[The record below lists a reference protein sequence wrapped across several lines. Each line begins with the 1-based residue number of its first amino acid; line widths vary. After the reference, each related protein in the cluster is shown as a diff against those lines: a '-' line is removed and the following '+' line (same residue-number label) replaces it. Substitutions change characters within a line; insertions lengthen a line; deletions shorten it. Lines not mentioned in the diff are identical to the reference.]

1 MSQTGEKR
9 DSVCVPRRP
18 ENSAAGANYGTE
30 GEQRARSGG
39 WDAGLPGRRPPPS
52 TEPTAALTSARR
64 PQTTELNSHLRVS

>member
-9 DSVCVPRRP
+9 DAVCVPRRP

-39 WDAGLPGRRPPPS
+39 WDAGLPGRRPRR
-52 TEPTAALTSARR
+52 ARSR
-64 PQTTELNSHLRVS
+64 QLRSPLPGVQTTELNSHLRVS